1 MASRRRRRVD
11 GIVSMAWPSG
21 PTHRY
26 EKLVEIGDDDNALRE
41 RFSERAQLLADF
53 NQASFQKAGDAS
65 ADSGS
70 TAIARE
76 AANKALARSQL
87 GEIRRGPSGAE
98 RAENNLYAQCSKER
112 SKAGLFDFTHLVGD
126 FSNFSFQDFEDEA

>member
-1 MASRRRRRVD
+1 M
-11 GIVSMAWPSG
+11 
-21 PTHRY
+21 
-26 EKLVEIGDDDNALRE
+26 LVEIGDDDNALRE

-98 RAENNLYAQCSKER
+98 RAENNLEPNYNRER
-112 SKAGLFDFTHLVGD
+112 HKAGFQELGHLVND
-126 FSNFSFQDFEDEA
+126 FSDWLGDGGS

>member
-1 MASRRRRRVD
+1 MAKKRP
-11 GIVSMAWPSG
+11 A
-21 PTHRY
+21 
-26 EKLVEIGDDDNALRE
+26 DN
-41 RFSERAQLLADF
+41 SEELLAVKQEQID
-53 NQASFQKAGDAS
+53 
-65 ADSGS
+65 
-70 TAIARE
+70 E

-112 SKAGLFDFTHLVGD
+112 SKAGLFDFAHLVGD